1 MFFNCFAFLQAI
13 HCHYQS
19 QASSMP
25 SKEEW
30 FTYDT
35 TVFLHLNNHIHNQ
48 RKEMQERKQGN
59 DGHLQHIMAS
69 LVIIYNL
76 CFDFFFFFSFFDVSY
91 WFVFLLGEGTYCT
104 SISNCQTTVSHS
116 RLYCSLRIA
125 LIPAKTLWLH
135 PVCDHS
141 SPKASTVRCSAKW
154 NEIAGPSAQQQHNNA
169 VAPGCLC
176 LISDVRLPPCFRFKT
191 IGTINTSVAC
201 DSERSVYL

>member
-1 MFFNCFAFLQAI
+1 MFFNHFAFLQVI

-76 CFDFFFFFSFFDVSY
+76 CSDFLTFQTDFSLFSERGHHSSG
-91 WFVFLLGEGTYCT
+91 WTE
-104 SISNCQTTVSHS
+104 SIGIKFTESHS
-116 RLYCSLRIA
+116 RFHAFSPESQQVVDSSCSSINRIHA
-125 LIPAKTLWLH
+125 LGHKLSIILQIICSTTKRIIC
-135 PVCDHS
+135 VCVQES
-141 SPKASTVRCSAKW
+141 
-154 NEIAGPSAQQQHNNA
+154 
-169 VAPGCLC
+169 
-176 LISDVRLPPCFRFKT
+176 
-191 IGTINTSVAC
+191 
-201 DSERSVYL
+201 

>member
-1 MFFNCFAFLQAI
+1 MFFNHFAFLQVI

-35 TVFLHLNNHIHNQ
+35 TVFLHLNNHIHTQ

-76 CFDFFFFFSFFDVSY
+76 GFDFFFDVSY
-91 WFVFLLGEGTYCT
+91 WFVFILREG
-104 SISNCQTTVSHS
+104 
-116 RLYCSLRIA
+116 
-125 LIPAKTLWLH
+125 P
-135 PVCDHS
+135 
-141 SPKASTVRCSAKW
+141 
-154 NEIAGPSAQQQHNNA
+154 
-169 VAPGCLC
+169 
-176 LISDVRLPPCFRFKT
+176 
-191 IGTINTSVAC
+191 
-201 DSERSVYL
+201 